1 MCRMRACYIA
11 LVPRACSCILVD
23 ISVHHVHVASI
34 YQGPLA
40 PLCVV
45 VNSAMIMND
54 KMTTVHI
61 QAAVFILGMVR
72 RHKSWRYVCAC
83 TLGPRRTGPAQRC
96 SYSCGYSLRPQIAS
110 ISGRIALQ
118 LKFKRCGYSRRAGRP
133 GRKKF
138 WTHFRLSLWREVL
151 LRMRSVNCHGN
162 VDELTPCTIRVC
174 TVCAC
179 GCR

>member
-1 MCRMRACYIA
+1 MPFRLQAIAITPTGSVSPTASLNWICVCAHMCRMRACYIA

-83 TLGPRRTGPAQRC
+83 TLGPRRTGPTQRC

-110 ISGRIALQ
+110 ISGRSVAAEVQALWLQ
-118 LKFKRCGYSRRAGRP
+118 P
-133 GRKKF
+133 
-138 WTHFRLSLWREVL
+138 
-151 LRMRSVNCHGN
+151 
-162 VDELTPCTIRVC
+162 
-174 TVCAC
+174 
-179 GCR
+179 